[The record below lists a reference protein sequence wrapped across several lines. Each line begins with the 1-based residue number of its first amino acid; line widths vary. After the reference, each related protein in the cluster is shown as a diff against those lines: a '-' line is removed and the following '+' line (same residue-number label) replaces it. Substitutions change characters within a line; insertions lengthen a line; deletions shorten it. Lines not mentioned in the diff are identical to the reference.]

1 MPIHYSGGTHIIKMQ
16 QLSLRKL
23 IVVERVRVSRG
34 IKSQTSGERTLYN
47 IVRKCPHRRRE
58 YSVGVL

>member
-23 IVVERVRVSRG
+23 IVVERVQFHVASSRRQVAKG
-34 IKSQTSGERTLYN
+34 LYIILSVN
-47 IVRKCPHRRRE
+47 ALTYRK
-58 YSVGVL
+58 V